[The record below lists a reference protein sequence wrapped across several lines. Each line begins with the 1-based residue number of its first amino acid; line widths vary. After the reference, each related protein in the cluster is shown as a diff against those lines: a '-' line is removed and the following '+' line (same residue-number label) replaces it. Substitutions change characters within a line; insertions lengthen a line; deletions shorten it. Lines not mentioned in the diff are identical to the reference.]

1 MNVGKAIFDILTN
14 ISAVLSIVSD
24 SGTDPRI
31 FPSRFDFPKTV
42 KTPYITYQVVSD
54 EPNNTKNGASTYDYV
69 TVQINL
75 YSTSYSLLITLAEK
89 IRGNIDYVSGT
100 FQGVEV
106 DKIFFQN
113 QNELF
118 DDSAGQQGFYGI
130 AQDYRFNI
138 KR

>member
-1 MNVGKAIFDILTN
+1 MTVGKAIFDILTN
-14 ISAVLSIVSD
+14 NAAVLAIVSD
-24 SGTDPRI
+24 LGTDPRI
-31 FPSRFDFPKTV
+31 FPSRFDFPKDV
-42 KTPYITYQVVSD
+42 LLPYITYQVVSN
-54 EPNNTKNGASTYDYV
+54 EPNNTKNGPSTYDYV

-75 YSTSYSLLITLAEK
+75 YSTSYSNLITLSNKVRSAL
-89 IRGNIDYVSGT
+89 DYVSGT

-138 KR
+138 G